1 MTSKSLF
8 FKLLKEDFKVRIWT
22 LAVSI
27 LTFFFS
33 VIVATAMMISMHM
46 SNSGIY
52 EYVSIAS
59 DVELSKIE
67 FAQAFCKYISI
78 TNPFFSLVF
87 IGLAMV

>member
-8 FKLLKEDFKVRIWT
+8 FRLLKEDFKIRIWT

-59 DVELSKIE
+59 DVS
-67 FAQAFCKYISI
+67 
-78 TNPFFSLVF
+78 
-87 IGLAMV
+87 